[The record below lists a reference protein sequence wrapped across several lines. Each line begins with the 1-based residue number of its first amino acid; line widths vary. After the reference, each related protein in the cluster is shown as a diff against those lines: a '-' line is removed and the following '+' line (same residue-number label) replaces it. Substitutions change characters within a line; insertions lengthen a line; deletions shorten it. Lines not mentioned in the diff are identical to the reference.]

1 MRVSRDLTS
10 DPSAQR
16 LADAVPSDAELAAD
30 ARSGGDPHGA
40 PRSLQAS
47 EREPDDEAIAAAEDW
62 DDPET
67 L

>member
-1 MRVSRDLTS
+1 MDADLTS
-10 DPSAQR
+10 DPAAQR
-16 LADAVPSDAELAAD
+16 LADRVPREADLAAAD
-30 ARSGGDPHGA
+30 ARSGGDPLGA
-40 PRSLQAS
+40 PRSLQAA